1 MPGELA
7 LTVVP
12 AQART
17 WKAPATSDAVVR
29 HNDETGMRLR
39 NLLSY
44 ADTSHQFNA
53 AETETLIAAI
63 EQLKILDPACGSGAF
78 PMGMLQKL
86 VRVL

>member
-1 MPGELA
+1 
-7 LTVVP
+7 
-12 AQART
+12 
-17 WKAPATSDAVVR
+17 
-29 HNDETGMRLR
+29 MRLR